1 MTMIAT
7 AHSDADPATDH
18 DDPARVLLTW
28 RSHPMRRAGARR
40 GWAIGAVIG
49 IPLGLLILYGWFY
62 ALLAVAI
69 LGGSLASFFLPTRY
83 VLYAG
88 GLEARFLGVNRRFT
102 WEQFRSFYPDKNGV
116 LLSPFTRPS
125 RLENF
130 RGFYLRFDG
139 CRDEIMQIVSERIR
153 RPDGEEQSREL

>member
-1 MTMIAT
+1 MTMVAT
-7 AHSDADPATDH
+7 SHSNPDSAMAH
-18 DDPARVLLTW
+18 DDPARVLLAW
-28 RSHPMRRAGARR
+28 RSHPLQRAGARR
-40 GWAIGAVIG
+40 GLAIGVTIG
-49 IPLGLLILYGWFY
+49 IPLALLFLYGPFY

-69 LGGSLASFFLPTRY
+69 LGGSLASFFLPTHY

-102 WEQFRSFYPDKNGV
+102 WDQFRSYYPDKNGV

-139 CRDEIMQIVSERIR
+139 CRDEILRIVSERVR
-153 RPDGEEQSREL
+153 KTPPEEPSP